1 MVAWHAVVRK
11 ITLFPVLTIG
21 TLSNLL
27 EEIRGLNRAG
37 HFKFYH
43 RAGIFGYY
51 IETRSRGK
59 CLHTDS

>member
-1 MVAWHAVVRK
+1 MVVRLAVVRK

-27 EEIRGLNRAG
+27 EEIRGLNRAER
-37 HFKFYH
+37 FEFCH